1 MDYKKRAIR
10 ARNLLKDNGFQGIMK
25 DLRNNQMV
33 IFANTTA
40 QEVEKRE
47 AAHAIIRALNEI
59 EYILQADVDAEKL
72 IDKKERQRHGDWTDN
87 K

>member
-10 ARNLLKDNGFQGIMK
+10 ARNLLKDDGFQGIMK

-47 AAHAIIRALNEI
+47 AAHAIFRAFNEI
-59 EYILQADVDAEKL
+59 EFIFTSRCWRENH
-72 IDKKERQRHGDWTDN
+72 RQKGTATPWRLN
-87 K
+87 RQ